1 MREINRREFLKA
13 AGAGAGLAA
22 LARLAPAAEAGPAA
36 KRPNFLFIICDDQR
50 AGMIHAL
57 GNDLVQTPNL
67 DRLVRGGFAFTGAHL
82 MGSANTGAVC
92 IPGRA
97 MILSGRTLFRA
108 PNNLEGLPLW
118 PEVLRRQGYNTFAS
132 GKWHNGEPSFARCFS
147 GGGTI
152 FFGGVYGNQFRPTYK
167 DFSPD
172 GDYKKQPVKTADK
185 FSTELFT
192 DTLVDFISRRP
203 ASPFVAY
210 LAFTSPHDPRTP
222 PEPYASMYDP
232 AKMPLPK
239 NYLPQHP
246 FDNGEMAVRDEKL
259 APWPRTPEVVRRHL
273 CDYYGM
279 VSCHD
284 AQVGRVLKALEDTG
298 QIDNTIIV
306 FTADHG
312 LALGQHGLFGKQNVY
327 EHSVSIPL
335 VLCGPG
341 IPKGKSD
348 ALVYGFD
355 VCPTILELAGAPVP
369 ETVEGK
375 SLVPLM
381 AGRQVKLRDSAFFA
395 YQKWQRAVRDD
406 RWKLI
411 RYPQV
416 DKTQLFDLQNDPW
429 ETTDL
434 AAAPQHAAKVKEM
447 TALLVKWQ
455 GELGDTLP
463 LTVADPKN
471 PDWSPPG
478 GNGGGGKAAGA
489 GGGKKGKQ
497 QKANP

>member
-1 MREINRREFLKA
+1 
-13 AGAGAGLAA
+13 
-22 LARLAPAAEAGPAA
+22 
-36 KRPNFLFIICDDQR
+36 
-50 AGMIHAL
+50 
-57 GNDLVQTPNL
+57 
-67 DRLVRGGFAFTGAHL
+67 
-82 MGSANTGAVC
+82 
-92 IPGRA
+92 
-97 MILSGRTLFRA
+97 
-108 PNNLEGLPLW
+108 
-118 PEVLRRQGYNTFAS
+118 
-132 GKWHNGEPSFARCFS
+132 
-147 GGGTI
+147 
-152 FFGGVYGNQFRPTYK
+152 
-167 DFSPD
+167 
-172 GDYKKQPVKTADK
+172 
-185 FSTELFT
+185 
-192 DTLVDFISRRP
+192 
-203 ASPFVAY
+203 
-210 LAFTSPHDPRTP
+210 
-222 PEPYASMYDP
+222 MYDP